1 MIVTHL
7 EHFFSGFHISQT
19 NMITIPM
26 QLFNL
31 CEIHCHEQI
40 IPKKLWTRDFLLD
53 FVGLGGGGRILKKQ
67 TQDKEVSIKN

>member
-1 MIVTHL
+1 
-7 EHFFSGFHISQT
+7 
-19 NMITIPM
+19 M

-31 CEIHCHEQI
+31 REIHCHEQI

-53 FVGLGGGGRILKKQ
+53 FVGWGGGGWILKKQ